1 MTTPRVLI
9 ADAMSP
15 AAAEIFQRLGVQVDV
30 KTGLSKEE
38 LIAIIGDYHGLA
50 VRSTSKVT
58 ADVIEAGKKLTVIG
72 RAGIGV
78 DTVDVPAAT
87 KRGIVVMNTPFGNA
101 VTTAE
106 HAIAMMFALA
116 RQIPEANA
124 STHAGKWEKSRF
136 MGTELT
142 GKTIGIIGCGNIGG
156 IVASRAVGLRM
167 KVLAFDPFLTADRAR
182 ELGAEKVELA
192 DVLTRSDFITL
203 HTPLTEKTRN
213 ILSREALAKVKKGA
227 RIINCARGGLIDEEA
242 LADALDSGHIA
253 GAALDV
259 FETEPAKTHRLF
271 GNEKVVCTPHLGAST
286 REAQETVA
294 LQIAE
299 QMSDFLLNGAVSN
312 AVNMPS
318 VTAEEAP
325 RLRPYIQLAE
335 LLGAM
340 VGQLTSHAPNALEVL
355 FDGAVASLNTKALSA
370 AAIAGVLRPMIADVN
385 MVSAPAVLRERG
397 IGMSEVRR
405 ERTGSFEGFIEVRL
419 HTAGQTVTAAG
430 TVLTDGKPR
439 LIDVCGVRLDT
450 GFARHMLY
458 TANTDKPGH
467 IGALGTVL
475 GQAGIN
481 IANFNL
487 GRAAR
492 GGDAVALVHVD
503 EPVPAATVAAVQ
515 ALPQVIKVHALSFE
529 FDAD

>member
-1 MTTPRVLI
+1 VRALSTVPV
-9 ADAMSP
+9 AD
-15 AAAEIFQRLGVQVDV
+15 
-30 KTGLSKEE
+30 
-38 LIAIIGDYHGLA
+38 
-50 VRSTSKVT
+50 
-58 ADVIEAGKKLTVIG
+58 
-72 RAGIGV
+72 
-78 DTVDVPAAT
+78 
-87 KRGIVVMNTPFGNA
+87 
-101 VTTAE
+101 
-106 HAIAMMFALA
+106 
-116 RQIPEANA
+116 
-124 STHAGKWEKSRF
+124 
-136 MGTELT
+136 
-142 GKTIGIIGCGNIGG
+142 
-156 IVASRAVGLRM
+156 
-167 KVLAFDPFLTADRAR
+167 
-182 ELGAEKVELA
+182 
-192 DVLTRSDFITL
+192 
-203 HTPLTEKTRN
+203 
-213 ILSREALAKVKKGA
+213 
-227 RIINCARGGLIDEEA
+227 DEDA

-271 GNEKVVCTPHLGAST
+271 GNDKVVCTPHLGAST

-340 VGQLTSHAPNALEVL
+340 VGQLSGHTPNALEVV
-355 FDGAVASLNTKALSA
+355 FDGTVAALNTKALSA
-370 AAIAGVLRPMIADVN
+370 AAIAGVLRPMIADIN

-419 HTAGQTVTAAG
+419 HAAGGQMVTAAG
-430 TVLTDGKPR
+430 TVLADGKPR
-439 LIDVCGVRLDT
+439 LTDVCGVRLDT
-450 GFARHMLY
+450 GFARNMLY

-475 GQAGIN
+475 GQAGLN

-487 GRAAR
+487 GRAAK

-503 EPVPAATVAAVQ
+503 DPVPAAVVAAVQ
-515 ALPQVIKVHALSFE
+515 ALPQVIKVHALTFE